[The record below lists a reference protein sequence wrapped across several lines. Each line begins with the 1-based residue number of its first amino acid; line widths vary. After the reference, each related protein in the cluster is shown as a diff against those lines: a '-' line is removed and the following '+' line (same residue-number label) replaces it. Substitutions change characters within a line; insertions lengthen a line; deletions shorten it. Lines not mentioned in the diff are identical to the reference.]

1 MSDMSQMSKLAETLQ
16 SSLKLKTA
24 PVAVCVMDSAPAGI
38 AAHKGEVAAG
48 CQFWGEGATQAFNTT
63 AKDHQNCSIGMFTH
77 NLSMGD
83 AQKTDLNDALKVMGD
98 LGYVRPADLPL
109 IPVLK
114 QEAKNVVYSPLGQAP
129 QAPDAVLLFANYP
142 QGLIISEAV
151 QQVENA
157 VSPVLG
163 RPACGVIPQ
172 VANSGK
178 AALSLGCCGAR
189 AYVDALGDDMA
200 LWALPGAN
208 IAAYTERIEALSKAT
223 EILTKFHTI
232 RRADVAAGAH
242 PTVKDSLGRLQ
253 G

>member
-1 MSDMSQMSKLAETLQ
+1 MSDLGKLGQALQ

-24 PVAVCVMDSAPAGI
+24 PVAVCVMDAAPAGVP
-38 AAHKGEVAAG
+38 AHSGAVAAG
-48 CQFWGEGATQAFNTT
+48 CQFWGEGSTKAFNTT
-63 AKDHQNCSIGMFTH
+63 AKDHENCSIGMFTH
-77 NLSMGD
+77 HMSMGD
-83 AQKTDLNDALKVMGD
+83 AQQADLNDALKVMGD

-114 QEAKNVVYSPLGQAP
+114 NEPKNVVYSPLGQAP
-129 QAPDAVLLFANYP
+129 KTPDVVLLFANYP
-142 QGLIISEAV
+142 QGLVISEAV
-151 QQVENA
+151 EQVENA

-208 IAAYTERIEALSKAT
+208 IEAYTARIEELSKAND
-223 EILTKFHTI
+223 ILTKFHSI
-232 RRADVAAGAH
+232 RRKDVASGQH
-242 PTVKDSLGRLQ
+242 PTVKDSLVRLQ

>member
-1 MSDMSQMSKLAETLQ
+1 MSDMGKLGQTLQ

-24 PVAVCVMDSAPAGI
+24 PVAVCVMEEAPANVP
-38 AAHKGEVAAG
+38 AHSGAVAAG

-63 AKDHQNCSIGMFTH
+63 AKDHENCSIGMFTH
-77 NLSMGD
+77 HMGMNESQQ
-83 AQKTDLNDALKVMGD
+83 ADLNDALKVMGD

-114 QEAKNVVYSPLGQAP
+114 SEAKNVVYSPLGQAP
-129 QAPDAVLLFANYP
+129 KTPDVVLLFANYP
-142 QGLIISEAV
+142 QGLVISEAV
-151 QQVENA
+151 EQVENA

-208 IAAYTERIEALSKAT
+208 IEAYTARIEELSKAND
-223 EILTKFHTI
+223 ILTKFHSI
-232 RRADVAAGAH
+232 RRKDVAAGGH
-242 PTVKDSLGRLQ
+242 PTVKDSLVRLQ
-253 G
+253 A

>member
-1 MSDMSQMSKLAETLQ
+1 MSDMTQMAKMAETLQ

-24 PVAVCVMDSAPAGI
+24 PVAVCVMDAAPAGI
-38 AAHKGEVAAG
+38 AAHQGAVAAG

-63 AKDHQNCSIGMFTH
+63 AKDHENCSIGMFTH
-77 NLSMGD
+77 HMNMG
-83 AQKTDLNDALKVMGD
+83 AGPQTDLNDSLKVMGD
-98 LGYVRPADLPL
+98 LGYVRPADIPL

-114 QEAKNVVYSPLGQAP
+114 QEAKNVVYSPLGLAP
-129 QAPDAVLLFANYP
+129 KVPDAVLLFANYP
-142 QGLIISEAV
+142 QGLVISEAV

-157 VSPVLG
+157 ISPVLG

-189 AYVDALGDDMA
+189 AYVDAMSDDMA

-208 IAAYTERIEALSKAT
+208 ISAYVERIEALSKAND
-223 EILTKFHTI
+223 ILTKFHSI
-232 RRADVAAGAH
+232 RRADVASGKS
-242 PTVKDSLGRLQ
+242 PTVQDSLVRLQ